1 MGYRV
6 VCISGTDG
14 SDAAEVA
21 SAVAGAL
28 GFRTVNEEVVAR
40 AAAEAGVD
48 HDVLAD
54 VERRKSALAKLL
66 ERFTAPA
73 AATSPDLLIS
83 ANNPVTA
90 AVIGVGLPLHGGSHR
105 LDSDELRGLI
115 RSAIDEI
122 AARGDVVI
130 VMHAASQALAGR
142 QGVLRVLVTA
152 PVQTRSARLAESMQ
166 IGAKEAEQ
174 SVKNG
179 DANRAHYLNSF
190 YGIDHELPT
199 HYDVVVNTDRLAPR
213 DAATMIAALATPA
226 PASV

>member
-6 VCISGTDG
+6 VCVSGTDG

-21 SAVAGAL
+21 GAVADAL

-48 HDVLAD
+48 QDVLAD

-66 ERFTAPA
+66 ERFTQPA
-73 AATSPDLLIS
+73 AATTPDLLIS
-83 ANNPVTA
+83 GNNPMTA
-90 AVIGVGLPLHGGSHR
+90 AVLGVGLPLEAGSHR

-122 AARGDVVI
+122 AARGNVVI

-142 QGVLRVLVTA
+142 QGVLRLLVTA
-152 PVQTRSARLAESMQ
+152 SADTRSARLAESMQ
-166 IGAKEAEQ
+166 VSAKEAQ
-174 SVKNG
+174 QTIKNG
-179 DANRAHYLNSF
+179 DA
-190 YGIDHELPT
+190 
-199 HYDVVVNTDRLAPR
+199 
-213 DAATMIAALATPA
+213 
-226 PASV
+226 